1 MKLVI
6 LDRDG
11 VINQDSTQ
19 FIKNPDEWI
28 PIPGSLE
35 AIALLNQSGFKVAI
49 ATNQSGISRGLFDM
63 ATLNA
68 IHDKMH
74 HALSSYG
81 GRVDAIFYCPHAADE
96 HCHCRKPEA
105 GMIEEIGKR
114 FSIDLV
120 GVPAVGDALRDLQ
133 AFANAG
139 CQPIL
144 VRTGKG
150 EATLAASLTHA
161 DKALPPNTWVC
172 ADLAEAVHKMI
183 EVDR

>member
-11 VINQDSTQ
+11 VINKDSRE

-35 AIALLNQSGFKVAI
+35 AIALLNQHGFRVVI
-49 ATNQSGISRGLFDM
+49 ATNQSGIARGLFDTV
-63 ATLNA
+63 ALNA

-74 HALSSYG
+74 HAVSQMG
-81 GRVDAIFYCPHAADE
+81 GHIDAIFFCPHAASD
-96 HCHCRKPEA
+96 HCACRKPKSK
-105 GMIEEIGKR
+105 MIEDIGQR
-114 FSIDLV
+114 FSVDLRK
-120 GVPAVGDALRDLQ
+120 VPGIGDALRDLQ

-139 CQPIL
+139 CQPML

-150 EATLAASLTHA
+150 KETQKNGNLPANTLLFS
-161 DKALPPNTWVC
+161 
-172 ADLAEAVHKMI
+172 DLAEAANYII
-183 EVDR
+183 EKY

>member
-1 MKLVI
+1 
-6 LDRDG
+6 
-11 VINQDSTQ
+11 
-19 FIKNPDEWI
+19 
-28 PIPGSLE
+28 
-35 AIALLNQSGFKVAI
+35 
-49 ATNQSGISRGLFDM
+49 
-63 ATLNA
+63 
-68 IHDKMH
+68 
-74 HALSSYG
+74 
-81 GRVDAIFYCPHAADE
+81 
-96 HCHCRKPEA
+96 
-105 GMIEEIGKR
+105 MIEEIGKR
-114 FSIDLV
+114 FSIDLA

-161 DKALPPNTWVC
+161 EKALPPNTWIC